1 MLFRFTSSEV
11 TSYSTTNHY
20 TVNIGAT
27 LGQIVTGGGADHLK
41 EQLACIQVPSLSS
54 PTFINLEHTMG
65 TAFEAT
71 VSTQLLTAGQMERQL
86 AIAQGNYHNGVPA
99 ITVVVD
105 TGWSKRSHKHSY
117 NANSGVGV
125 IFGAATK
132 ALLFIGVRNKNIAL
146 YVPSTTEMGNQF
158 QLTIAFVIGL
168 VVHVAWKQTSFLKGF
183 GNLKRCMASGI
194 YGSLEMEI
202 APFTTVWLLVCHHME
217 EISPKLSVPTM
228 QSNATETD
236 WKHYAMIR

>member
-11 TSYSTTNHY
+11 TKYSTTNHY

-27 LGQIVTGGGADHLK
+27 LGQIATGGGADHLK

-65 TAFEAT
+65 TAFETT

-105 TGWSKRSHKHSY
+105 AGWSKRSHKHSY

-132 ALLFIGVRNKNIAL
+132 ALLFIGVRNKYCSI
-146 YVPSTTEMGNQF
+146 
-158 QLTIAFVIGL
+158 
-168 VVHVAWKQTSFLKGF
+168 
-183 GNLKRCMASGI
+183 C
-194 YGSLEMEI
+194 
-202 APFTTVWLLVCHHME
+202 
-217 EISPKLSVPTM
+217 
-228 QSNATETD
+228 
-236 WKHYAMIR
+236 